1 MESFLTIVP
10 LLLRTQSFR
19 SYFKFVLLAREF
31 FLSFLTS
38 SFSSGFKISIQ
49 FCGSSTQKTTM
60 DDKRQRKEGDIP
72 FFFFFL
78 GLGNYFT
85 VFFPKYFDL
94 SDSDHII
101 SHLSRPEILN

>member
-1 MESFLTIVP
+1 
-10 LLLRTQSFR
+10 
-19 SYFKFVLLAREF
+19 
-31 FLSFLTS
+31 
-38 SFSSGFKISIQ
+38 
-49 FCGSSTQKTTM
+49 M